1 MPEGSKT
8 LDATSITRRLKMED
22 VTLAASEEWGQTGIC
37 IELVERCTKVTV
49 KIDPAIGSIVEYAQD
64 EALSEV
70 PEFCSL

>member
-22 VTLAASEEWGQTGIC
+22 VTLTASEEWGQTGIR
-37 IELVERCTKVTV
+37 IELIELCGKATI
-49 KIDPAIGSIVEYAQD
+49 KIDPEIGSIVGYTQD